1 MSNITVIGAG
11 AWGSA
16 LAQAA
21 TVAGNDVCL
30 IGRAQN
36 VVDEINSTHTNAK
49 YLPDVFLDKAIK
61 ASCDFGK
68 LARAE
73 IVVLAVP
80 AQVTRTVLQGV
91 QAKLKRAVPVIVTAK
106 GFEHKSL
113 ALQFDI
119 VNEEWPLA
127 SQIVLSGP
135 SFAVDMGENKP
146 IAVTLASKDA
156 AALAEVAT
164 RFGSHVLRPYLSN
177 DPQGVS
183 LCGGLK
189 NVYALGSGAIEGAGL
204 GLSARSAFVARALA
218 EMARIVAAFGGKNS
232 SVFGLAGA
240 GDLML
245 SCTSE
250 QSRNYRFGIELGR
263 GKNVAQILDMG
274 LGLAEGVATA
284 PVAMAMVAKAKIDAP
299 LVGAVNDLLDQKLSV
314 SQVVNYLM
322 ERDIKTEGA

>member
-1 MSNITVIGAG
+1 M
-11 AWGSA
+11 
-16 LAQAA
+16 
-21 TVAGNDVCL
+21 AGNDVCL
-30 IGRAQN
+30 IGRAQQ
-36 VVDEINSTHTNAK
+36 VVDEINSTHINSK
-49 YLPDVFLDKAIK
+49 YLAGISLDGRIK
-61 ASCDFGK
+61 ATSDFRK
-68 LARAE
+68 LAQAKM
-73 IVVLAVP
+73 VVLALP
-80 AQVTRTVLQGV
+80 AQVTRSVLQCL
-91 QAKLKRAVPVIVTAK
+91 APELKRAVPVVVTAK

-119 VNEEWPLA
+119 VGEAWPLA

-135 SFAVDMGENKP
+135 SFAVDMGANKP
-146 IAVTLASKDA
+146 VAVTLASKDGLN
-156 AALAEVAT
+156 LAEVAKC
-164 RFGSHVLRPYLSN
+164 FGSHVLRPYLSD

-218 EMARIVAAFGGKNS
+218 EMARIVTAFGGKNS

-263 GKNVAQILDMG
+263 GKSVAQIDEMG

-284 PVAMAMVAKAKIDAP
+284 PVALEMVTKAKLEAP

-314 SQVVNYLM
+314 SQVVNSLM
-322 ERDIKTEGA
+322 KRDLKTEGA